1 MKMQKVL
8 PFKEIFKQYPNL
20 IEKLEQNGFKTPTPI
35 QYKALDYALSTQDL
49 LIQAPTGSGKT
60 LIYGIKMIIEEENSS
75 SNNDLIK
82 LKYLILAPNT
92 LLVEQIQTMISNI
105 IPQNSQFSITTLKKN
120 VQNSSFTA
128 VAKNTTCL
136 VTTPK
141 ILCEQLQTYKEQ
153 TDQESDI
160 NLLENIVSLILD
172 EADILLTKEYLENLE
187 DIIDSL
193 PQNRQDLLF
202 SATYTREMGLT
213 AKEYLHNPKVIEL
226 PSLVQKSQLSQLI
239 YIVENNQKLSLLHHT
254 LKNLQFG
261 LLLIFVNRKEHI
273 RQVEAVVKELGFN
286 FKSVSSTTSEFERN
300 RTIKEFREL
309 KLDILIATD
318 LLSRGV
324 DVPQISHI
332 INYSIPQDHTKYV
345 HRIGRATRHT
355 NKGTT
360 INFISKEDVEKFKQV
375 LQEYKIEYKIKQT
388 PHLEN
393 LPKSILKR
401 IESKIQHKK
410 KK

>member
-1 MKMQKVL
+1 MKAQKVP
-8 PFKEIFKQYPNL
+8 PFNEIFKQYPQL
-20 IEKLEQNGFKTPTPI
+20 VQKLEENGFKTPTPI
-35 QYKALDYALSTQDL
+35 QHKALNYALSTQDL

-60 LIYGIKMIIEEENSS
+60 LIYGIKMIIEHEESSKNQKNTANNS
-75 SNNDLIK
+75 NLG
-82 LKYLILAPNT
+82 LKYIVLAPNT
-92 LLVEQIQTMISNI
+92 LLVEQIQTMIKNI
-105 IPQNSQFSITTLKKN
+105 IPDNSTFSITTLKKN
-120 VQNSSFTA
+120 IQEKNFNTISQNTS
-128 VAKNTTCL
+128 CL

-141 ILCEQLQTYKEQ
+141 ILAQQVSIN
-153 TDQESDI
+153 SDDLNEI
-160 NLLENIVSLILD
+160 ISLILD
-172 EADILLTKEYLENLE
+172 EADILLTKEHLEGLEEIIENLPE
-187 DIIDSL
+187 
-193 PQNRQDLLF
+193 NRQDLLF
-202 SATYTREMGLT
+202 SATYTKEMGLL
-213 AKEYLHNPKVIEL
+213 AKQYLHNPKVIEL

-239 YIVENNQKLSLLHHT
+239 YIVENNLKLSLLHHT

-273 RQVEAVVKELGFN
+273 RPVEAVVKELGFS
-286 FKSVSSTTSEFERN
+286 FKSVSSSTSDFERN
-300 RTIKEFREL
+300 KAINDFKEMKF
-309 KLDILIATD
+309 DILIATD

-360 INFISKEDVEKFKQV
+360 INFISREDVEKFKQV
-375 LQEYKIEYKIKQT
+375 LQEYKIEYKMKQT
-388 PHLEN
+388 PQLEN

-410 KK
+410 KG

>member
-1 MKMQKVL
+1 MKAQKVP
-8 PFKEIFKQYPNL
+8 PFNEIFKQYPQL
-20 IEKLEQNGFKTPTPI
+20 IEKLEENGFKTPTPI
-35 QYKALDYALSTQDL
+35 QHKALDYALSTQDL

-60 LIYGIKMIIEEENSS
+60 LIYGIKMIIEHEESS
-75 SNNDLIK
+75 KNQKNTTNDSNCT
-82 LKYLILAPNT
+82 LKYIILAPNT
-92 LLVEQIQTMISNI
+92 LLVEQIQSMIKNI
-105 IPQNSQFSITTLKKN
+105 IPDNSTFSITTLKKN
-120 VQNSSFTA
+120 IQEKGFNTISQNTS
-128 VAKNTTCL
+128 CL

-141 ILCEQLQTYKEQ
+141 ILAQQLSTN
-153 TDQESDI
+153 SDDLNEI
-160 NLLENIVSLILD
+160 NSLILD
-172 EADILLTKEYLENLE
+172 EADILLTKEHLEGLEEIINNLPE
-187 DIIDSL
+187 
-193 PQNRQDLLF
+193 NRQDLLF
-202 SATYTREMGLT
+202 SATYTKEMGLI
-213 AKEYLHNPKVIEL
+213 AKQYLHNPKVIEL

-239 YIVENNQKLSLLHHT
+239 YIVENNLKLSLLHHT

-273 RQVEAVVKELGFN
+273 RQVEAVVKELGFS
-286 FKSVSSTTSEFERN
+286 FKSVSSSTSDFERTKAIN
-300 RTIKEFREL
+300 DFKEMKF
-309 KLDILIATD
+309 DILIATD

-375 LQEYKIEYKIKQT
+375 LQEYKIEYKMKQT
-388 PHLEN
+388 PQLEN

-410 KK
+410 KR

>member
-1 MKMQKVL
+1 MKSQKVQSFSQL
-8 PFKEIFKQYPNL
+8 FNKYPL
-20 IEKLEQNGFKTPTPI
+20 LVEKLEENGFKTPTPI
-35 QYKALDYALSTQDL
+35 QHKAFDYALSTQDL

-60 LIYGIKMIIEEENSS
+60 LIYGIKMIIEHEESPKISKSQNP
-75 SNNDLIK
+75 SNLK
-82 LKYLILAPNT
+82 LKYIILAPNT
-92 LLVEQIQTMISNI
+92 LLVEQIHSMITKI
-105 IPQNSQFSITTLKKN
+105 IPNESTFSITTLKKN
-120 VQNSSFTA
+120 IQEKSFNIITQ
-128 VAKNTTCL
+128 NTTCL

-141 ILCEQLQTYKEQ
+141 ILAQQLQEN
-153 TDQESDI
+153 SDE
-160 NLLENIVSLILD
+160 LTQIVSLILD
-172 EADILLTKEYLENLE
+172 EADMLLTKEHLEGLE
-187 DIIDSL
+187 QIIESL
-193 PQNRQDLLF
+193 PEQRQDLLF
-202 SATYTREMGLT
+202 SATYTKEMGQI

-226 PSLVQKSQLSQLI
+226 PSLVEKSQISQLI
-239 YIVENNQKLSLLHHT
+239 YIIESNLKLSLLHHT

-273 RQVEAVVKELGFN
+273 RQVEAVVKELGFDYR
-286 FKSVSSTTSEFERN
+286 SVSSTTSEFERN
-300 RTIKEFREL
+300 KSINDFKEMKF
-309 KLDILIATD
+309 DVLIATD

-375 LQEYKIEYKIKQT
+375 LQEYKIEYKMKQT
-388 PHLEN
+388 PQLEN

-401 IESKIQHKK
+401 IEGKIQHKK
-410 KK
+410 KR